1 MKTQHLWV
9 VECKLANT
17 LHENDKW
24 SPLSGTFRGEATD
37 VPEHSYKR
45 FPIHFTRQAAREA
58 AKFMQDNHSM
68 NSEENL
74 HAQYRARKYLQVKES
89 H

>member
-9 VECKLANT
+9 VECKLAET
-17 LHENDKW
+17 IRENDEW
-24 SPLSGTFRGEATD
+24 SPLSGTYRGEAAD

-45 FPIHFTRQAAREA
+45 LPVHSTRQAARDA
-58 AKFMQDNHSM
+58 AKFMQDSHFT
-68 NSEENL
+68 NSAGNL
-74 HAQYRARKYLQVKES
+74 CVQYRARKYLQVKES